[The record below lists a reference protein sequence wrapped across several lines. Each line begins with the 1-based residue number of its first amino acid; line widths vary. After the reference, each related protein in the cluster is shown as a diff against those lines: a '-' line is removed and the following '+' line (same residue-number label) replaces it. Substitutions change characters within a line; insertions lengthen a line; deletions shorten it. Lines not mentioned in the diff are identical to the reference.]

1 MFPSG
6 INKPTLSGLVSRAKY
21 RRARRVR
28 CIEHLEHIRSPS
40 DMVTSEADVPSDD
53 GAQAGAGAPAE
64 ETASDDIDCRRAA
77 SGEGGAGMDDG
88 ARVREGEDDAE
99 DHATKK
105 KRKKRDAGAFLH
117 EVRISSLMSRLTT
130 LSRV

>member
-1 MFPSG
+1 M
-6 INKPTLSGLVSRAKY
+6 SGLVSRAKY
-21 RRARRVR
+21 RRARR

-77 SGEGGAGMDDG
+77 SSEGGAGMDDG

-117 EVRISSLMSRLTT
+117 EVRISSRTPVPKFSSETMPKSD
-130 LSRV
+130 LSLGRA

>member
-1 MFPSG
+1 M
-6 INKPTLSGLVSRAKY
+6 SGLVSRAKY
-21 RRARRVR
+21 RRARRYFAR
-28 CIEHLEHIRSPS
+28 IEHLEHIRSPS

-77 SGEGGAGMDDG
+77 SSEGGAGMDDG

-117 EVRISSLMSRLTT
+117 EVRISSLCH
-130 LSRV
+130 V

>member
-21 RRARRVR
+21 RRARR

-117 EVRISSLMSRLTT
+117 EVRISSLCH
-130 LSRV
+130 V

>member
-1 MFPSG
+1 MSE
-6 INKPTLSGLVSRAKY
+6 LVSRAKY
-21 RRARRVR
+21 RRARRYFAR
-28 CIEHLEHIRSPS
+28 IEHLEHIRSPS

-88 ARVREGEDDAE
+88 ARVRVYVKGRMMLRITQPRRKERSAMLERSC
-99 DHATKK
+99 TKY
-105 KRKKRDAGAFLH
+105 GSPPL
-117 EVRISSLMSRLTT
+117 
-130 LSRV
+130 

>member
-21 RRARRVR
+21 RRARR

-77 SGEGGAGMDDG
+77 SSEGGAGMDDG
-88 ARVREGEDDAE
+88 ARVRVYVKGRMMLRITQPRRKERSAMLERSC
-99 DHATKK
+99 TKY
-105 KRKKRDAGAFLH
+105 GSPPL
-117 EVRISSLMSRLTT
+117 
-130 LSRV
+130 

>member
-21 RRARRVR
+21 RRARR

>member
-53 GAQAGAGAPAE
+53 GAQAGAVAPAE
-64 ETASDDIDCRRAA
+64 ETTSDDINCRRAA
-77 SGEGGAGMDDG
+77 SSEGGAGMDDG
-88 ARVREGEDDAE
+88 ARVRVYVKGRMMLRITQPRRKERSAMLERSC
-99 DHATKK
+99 TKY
-105 KRKKRDAGAFLH
+105 GSPPL
-117 EVRISSLMSRLTT
+117 
-130 LSRV
+130 

>member
-1 MFPSG
+1 M
-6 INKPTLSGLVSRAKY
+6 SGLVSRAKY
-21 RRARRVR
+21 RRARRYFAR
-28 CIEHLEHIRSPS
+28 IEHLEHIRSPS

-88 ARVREGEDDAE
+88 ARVRVYVKGRMMLRITQPRRKERSAMLERSC
-99 DHATKK
+99 TKY
-105 KRKKRDAGAFLH
+105 G
-117 EVRISSLMSRLTT
+117 SPPS
-130 LSRV
+130 